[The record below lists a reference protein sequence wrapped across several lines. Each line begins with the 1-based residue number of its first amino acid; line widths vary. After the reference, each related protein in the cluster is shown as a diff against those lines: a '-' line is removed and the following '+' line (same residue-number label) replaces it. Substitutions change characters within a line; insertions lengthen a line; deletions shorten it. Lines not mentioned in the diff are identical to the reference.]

1 MRSLVLLGLAEVLE
15 RALLPDRVAKGVA
28 AVLPPRVLVSYAI
41 TDQNGDLLV
50 SVAKELLRIRWL
62 ERGSA
67 TALETRLNN
76 RPRPDLFMAAH
87 MSSAAQ
93 LAATDAGVGWLD
105 ETGAAQFAVGGVVVS
120 RTSVP
125 VKAAK
130 ERVEHWTGATL
141 GITEALLTG
150 VSGTVQALV
159 TATGA
164 SPSTAGLALNSLTHT
179 GLLTSQAVRGRNSGR
194 TIADPSRL
202 LEAYADAVARARQV
216 PGVHVGVLWRDPLEG
231 LSQVGRLWDQE
242 QIAWAATGALSAAA
256 LAPLQTQVAPMVVYV
271 EAVGLATLAAAAAT
285 AGLKVLEG
293 GRLQLRPFPSPITRH
308 LSAIVSPGLRSVT
321 WPRAYADLRDTGV
334 RGEEAAEHLREVMT
348 RERG

>member
-1 MRSLVLLGLAEVLE
+1 MLI
-15 RALLPDRVAKGVA
+15 DRVAKGVA
-28 AVLPPRVLVSYAI
+28 AVLPPRVVVSSAL
-41 TDQNGDLLV
+41 TDRNGDVLV
-50 SVAKELLRIRWL
+50 RVAKELLRVRWL

-67 TALETRLNN
+67 IVLQTRLSNN
-76 RPRPDLFMAAH
+76 SRPDLVMAAH

-93 LAATDAGVGWLD
+93 LAATEAGVGWLD
-105 ETGAAQFAVGGVVVS
+105 ETGAAQFAVGTVVVS

-125 VKAAK
+125 RPATAQRL
-130 ERVEHWTGATL
+130 ERWTAATL
-141 GITEALLTG
+141 GITEALLIG
-150 VSGTVQALV
+150 VPGTVQAQA
-159 TATGA
+159 TATGV
-164 SPSTAGLALNSLTHT
+164 SPSTAGLALNFLAHAD
-179 GLLTSQAVRGRNSGR
+179 LLTAPAVRGRNSGR

-285 AGLKVLEG
+285 AGLKLLEG
-293 GRLQLRPFPSPITRH
+293 GRLQLRPFPSPITRR
-308 LSAIVSPGLRSVT
+308 LSAEVHRGLRSVP

>member
-1 MRSLVLLGLAEVLE
+1 M
-15 RALLPDRVAKGVA
+15 
-28 AVLPPRVLVSYAI
+28 LPPRVFVSYAK

-50 SVAKELLRIRWL
+50 RVAKELLRIRWL

-67 TALETRLNN
+67 IVLQTRLHNG
-76 RPRPDLFMAAH
+76 PRPDLLMAAH

-93 LAATDAGVGWLD
+93 LAATEAGVGWLD
-105 ETGAAQFAVGGVVVS
+105 ETGAAQFAVGTVVVS
-120 RTSVP
+120 RISVP
-125 VKAAK
+125 VPATNEQV
-130 ERVEHWTGATL
+130 ERWTGAKL

-150 VSGTVQALV
+150 VPGTVRALV

-202 LEAYADAVARARQV
+202 LEAYADAVTRARQA
-216 PGVHVGVLWRDPLEG
+216 PGVQAGVLWRDPLEG
-231 LSQVGRLWDQE
+231 LSQIGRLWDQE
-242 QIAWAATGALSAAA
+242 QLAWAATGALSAAA
-256 LAPLQTQVAPMVVYV
+256 LSPLQTQVAPMVVYV
-271 EAVGLATLAAAAAT
+271 DAVGLATLAAAAVT
-285 AGLKVLEG
+285 AGLKLLEG
-293 GRLQLRPFPSPITRH
+293 GRLQLRPFPSPITRR
-308 LSAIVSPGLRSVT
+308 LSAEVSRGLRSVP

-348 RERG
+348 GERR